1 MEKAAIYC
9 RLSEE
14 DRNKKKET
22 DDSNSIQN
30 QKAMLSQWNKRRL
43 RWKTMNL
50 LGQNGLCS
58 AA

>member
-22 DDSNSIQN
+22 DDSNSIRN
-30 QKAMLSQWNKRRL
+30 QKAMLL
-43 RWKTMNL
+43 E
-50 LGQNGLCS
+50 
-58 AA
+58 